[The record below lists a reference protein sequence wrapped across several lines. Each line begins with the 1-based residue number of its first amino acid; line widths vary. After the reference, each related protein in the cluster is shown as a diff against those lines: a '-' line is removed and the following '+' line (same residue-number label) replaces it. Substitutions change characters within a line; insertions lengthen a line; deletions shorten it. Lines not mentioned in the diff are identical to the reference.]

1 MKIILGNRKI
11 IKRKENTKMNKDKQI
26 GTINETYD
34 YWKFKKQKGNR
45 EITTKGL
52 RILEISVEK
61 NGWHPE
67 PILVNEYFE
76 VCDGQHRLEYAKK
89 NHLPIPYI
97 VRPGITPSMCIMINS
112 RRKNWTSDDY
122 VKHYAELGNE
132 SYQKILDLKS
142 RFPNFT
148 LSLIIRIIKSGGT
161 SVYGTENKV
170 LAEGKLKLEEDEY
183 WNAFYKLQ
191 YINSIYEKIKKIK
204 GSQFYLIRAICSIYD
219 MEEVDKDRLATT
231 ISDWGKEFSPI
242 ANVISAIE
250 QIEEYYNYKL
260 RYKVPIVENYKKRLL
275 KTKQENLIHNKK
287 IK

>member
-1 MKIILGNRKI
+1 
-11 IKRKENTKMNKDKQI
+11 MNKDKQI
-26 GTINETYD
+26 GIIKETYD

-61 NGWHPE
+61 NGWNPE
-67 PILVNEYFE
+67 PILVNENFE

-97 VRPGITPSMCIMINS
+97 IKPGITPSMCIMINS

-122 VKHYAELGNE
+122 VKHYAELGKE
-132 SYQKILDLKS
+132 SYQKILDLKN

-148 LSLIIRIIKSGGT
+148 ISSIIMIIKDGKSLF
-161 SVYGTENKV
+161 GTESKE
-170 LAEGKLKLEEDEY
+170 LAEGRLELEEDGY

-204 GSQFYLIRAICSIYD
+204 GSKNYLIRAICNIYD

-231 ISDWGKEFSPI
+231 ISDWSKEFSPI
-242 ANVISAIE
+242 ANVIGAME

-260 RYKVPIVENYKKRLL
+260 RYKVPIVENYKKILL
-275 KTKQENLIHNKK
+275 KTQRENLVRHRK